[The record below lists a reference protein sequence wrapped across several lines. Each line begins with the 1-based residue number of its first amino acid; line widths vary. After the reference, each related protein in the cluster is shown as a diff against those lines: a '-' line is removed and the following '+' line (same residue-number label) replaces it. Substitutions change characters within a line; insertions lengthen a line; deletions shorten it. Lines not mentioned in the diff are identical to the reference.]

1 MSDIETFSLEEIH
14 PDKYISLETI
24 NPDVSL
30 SPIGREKNS
39 LILDCCQNCHR
50 QNCITYRIF
59 FSNFWHLSIY
69 KVLSQWTFKL
79 RIL

>member
-39 LILDCCQNCHR
+39 LIL
-50 QNCITYRIF
+50 
-59 FSNFWHLSIY
+59 S
-69 KVLSQWTFKL
+69 
-79 RIL
+79 